1 MGILSEEDFRKL
13 TLYIKNKF
21 GIHLGREKKTLVEG
35 RLHKVLLS
43 LGIDNANDYYQYL
56 LQDKTGQAD
65 KFLANAITTNHT
77 FFMRESQH
85 FEYFSEEVLPYFS
98 EKLSDNDLRTWCAA
112 CSTGEEAYTLA
123 MIIQD
128 FFSLQKQSWDTK
140 LLATDLSTSA
150 LNDARLGI
158 YNDESIDM
166 LPKRWRKIYFK
177 QINENNFQVK
187 NFLKNEIIFR
197 QFNLNNPQFL
207 FKKKF
212 HIIFCRNVM
221 IYFDRVTRKELV
233 NKFYQW
239 LEPGGY
245 LFIGHSEVIE
255 RGDFSFQYV
264 MPAVYRKGL

>member
-1 MGILSEEDFRKL
+1 MEILSEEDFCKL
-13 TLYIKNKF
+13 ALYIKNKF

-35 RLHKVLLS
+35 RLYKVFMN
-43 LGIDNANDYYQYL
+43 LGVSNANDYYQYL
-56 LQDKTGQAD
+56 LQDKSGKAD
-65 KFLANAITTNHT
+65 KILANAITTNHT
-77 FFMRESQH
+77 FFMRETEH
-85 FEYFSEEVLPYFS
+85 FKYFSEVVLPYLF
-98 EKLSDNDLRTWCAA
+98 ETIMNNDLRIWCAA

-128 FFSLQKQSWDTK
+128 FFLVKKPLWDTK

-150 LNDARLGI
+150 LNDARMGI
-158 YNDESIDM
+158 YDDESVNA
-166 LPKRWRKIYFK
+166 LPERWRKTYFK
-177 QINENNFQVK
+177 QINENKFQVEK
-187 NFLKNEIIFR
+187 FLKNEIIFR
-197 QFNLNNPQFL
+197 QFNLNNSHFS

-212 HIIFCRNVM
+212 HVIFCRNVM
-221 IYFDRVTRKELV
+221 IYFDRETRKQLV

-255 RGDFSFQYV
+255 RGEVPFQYV